1 MSFIDKIRTDMYSA
15 MKDKKQYKSI
25 LLRST
30 LAKLKEAEINSKK
43 PITHSDKAKLNN
55 SLLTW
60 AFGKK
65 RRKMLG
71 PPK

>member
-1 MSFIDKIRTDMYSA
+1 MT
-15 MKDKKQYKSI
+15 
-25 LLRST
+25 
-30 LAKLKEAEINSKK
+30 NSKK

-65 RRKMLG
+65 RRKEI
-71 PPK
+71 

>member
-1 MSFIDKIRTDMYSA
+1 MASIKVNKESL
-15 MKDKKQYKSI
+15 KKRNIKANI
-25 LLRST
+25 
-30 LAKLKEAEINSKK
+30 KK

-65 RRKMLG
+65 RRKILG
-71 PPK
+71 PPKWEKDEKITE